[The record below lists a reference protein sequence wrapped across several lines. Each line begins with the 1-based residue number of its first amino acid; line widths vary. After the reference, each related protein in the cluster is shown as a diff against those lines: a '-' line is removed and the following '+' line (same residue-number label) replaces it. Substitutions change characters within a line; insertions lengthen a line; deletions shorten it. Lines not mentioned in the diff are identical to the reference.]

1 VVIIVVSFLIHD
13 TLFTGV
19 ELLRNDISLTL
30 LLKDLLTRSLPR
42 AVYTI
47 VIIFFIYL
55 WDTSIKPN
63 LKR

>member
-1 VVIIVVSFLIHD
+1 
-13 TLFTGV
+13 V

-30 LLKDLLTRSLPR
+30 LLKDLVARSLPR